1 MLEEGELR
9 LEDVHVKYDGIISK
23 TKEIKDQSKRIDDSI
38 VYEKNIYEISMQIHE

>member
-23 TKEIKDQSKRIDDSI
+23 TKEIKDKSKTNHLSSLICL
-38 VYEKNIYEISMQIHE
+38 